1 MVNLGISYFLPLRF
15 SLDAFSS
22 VRSIW
27 LALLISSEYYIKTFL
42 KASRKMCRN
51 HLKLMATDA
60 QMQFISLQLRN
71 AQSERVVRLYLFTPT
86 YREELQVC
94 TLLRTVWRPL
104 IINNINFLT
113 EYQTVKM
120 NV

>member
-1 MVNLGISYFLPLRF
+1 
-15 SLDAFSS
+15 
-22 VRSIW
+22 
-27 LALLISSEYYIKTFL
+27 
-42 KASRKMCRN
+42 MCRN

-71 AQSERVVRLYLFTPT
+71 AQSERVVRLYLYTPT